1 MMMEKSKKKKIEKLL
16 KKRNKILKRLGRVD
30 ELFSEEKENEEAWPG
45 HDTTV
50 FQYRNI
56 DAQVYEAQLK
66 LVEKR
71 LKKLGWKKIKSKES
85 KN

>member
-1 MMMEKSKKKKIEKLL
+1 MKQETKEEKIKRLL
-16 KKRNKILKRLGRVD
+16 KKRNRILRCLGRVD

-71 LKKLGWKKIKSKES
+71 LRKLGWKK
-85 KN
+85 NNF